1 MSIAQQSSRPPVPP
15 KPTHWS
21 SSSSSAA
28 ASPTAPTTGPSSAA
42 AAAPRPQQPSP
53 ELPYTVISRAA
64 HTVNGSY
71 GSVSESRSS
80 RLPPTDELSPPSSLS
95 VSHSHSQV
103 GRASAS
109 ESALATQLT
118 LNALLSEIQRVHG
131 VPSVAG
137 DSDAGVIGTYWGISP
152 VRRTFMLIVIF
163 DLLFTFLLWL
173 ICTQVS

>member
-1 MSIAQQSSRPPVPP
+1 MSIAQHSSRPPVPP
-15 KPTHWS
+15 KPTNRS
-21 SSSSSAA
+21 SSSSSSA
-28 ASPTAPTTGPSSAA
+28 ASPTAPTTVPSSAA
-42 AAAPRPQQPSP
+42 TAAPRPLEPTP
-53 ELPYTVISRAA
+53 ELPHTVISRA
-64 HTVNGSY
+64 TVNGSY
-71 GSVSESRSS
+71 GSISDSRSS
-80 RLPPTDELSPPSSLS
+80 RLPPTDELSPLSSS
-95 VSHSHSQV
+95 GHSHSHV